1 MLARVAS
8 SSSTDLFRA
17 KLWFVLLLMIQ
28 IGRGVFLFDMC
39 FSFAFNGSFL
49 LFCSCKLFY
58 EVSDADNIYQ
68 QVSLDKF
75 EIVPWQK
82 NDKVSRFLKKC
93 RESKNPEAL
102 YRKGVVSIGPIKL
115 SSLNILPFH
124 LKLVMNNLV
133 MYSITPGQRYDKLGC
148 FGT

>member
-1 MLARVAS
+1 MANEQKGSSGTSILSLPTEVLSEVLARVAS

-39 FSFAFNGSFL
+39 FSFEFNGSFL

-58 EVSDADNIYQ
+58 EVSDADNIYHR
-68 QVSLDKF
+68 VSLDKF
-75 EIVPWQK
+75 EIVPWSK
-82 NDKVSRFLKKC
+82 NDQVSRFLKKC

-102 YRKGVVSIGPIKL
+102 YRKGVVSIGPMSRLLEI
-115 SSLNILPFH
+115 F
-124 LKLVMNNLV
+124 
-133 MYSITPGQRYDKLGC
+133 
-148 FGT
+148 

>member
-1 MLARVAS
+1 MANEQKRNSTTSILSLPTEVLSEVLARVAS

-28 IGRGVFLFDMC
+28 TGRGLFLFDMC
-39 FSFAFNGSFL
+39 FSFEFNGSFL

-58 EVSDADNIYQ
+58 EVSDANNIYH

-82 NDKVSRFLKKC
+82 K
-93 RESKNPEAL
+93 
-102 YRKGVVSIGPIKL
+102 
-115 SSLNILPFH
+115 
-124 LKLVMNNLV
+124 
-133 MYSITPGQRYDKLGC
+133 
-148 FGT
+148 